1 MACVIRNEIMDLLD
15 DVRLYINKVKCRGV
29 DRKCA
34 QEYSLE
40 NYANAYFEFHSESL
54 ECNS

>member
-1 MACVIRNEIMDLLD
+1 MDLLD

-34 QEYSLE
+34 REYSFE
-40 NYANAYFEFHSESL
+40 NYANAYFESHSKSL